1 MDFFLETIMVLF
13 FMTEALVFILSTLGY
28 KNIAPVKN
36 IFDYDRLRK
45 FLKLQCLKPIF
56 MNEDKNKYF

>member
-1 MDFFLETIMVLF
+1 
-13 FMTEALVFILSTLGY
+13 MTEALVFILSTLGY